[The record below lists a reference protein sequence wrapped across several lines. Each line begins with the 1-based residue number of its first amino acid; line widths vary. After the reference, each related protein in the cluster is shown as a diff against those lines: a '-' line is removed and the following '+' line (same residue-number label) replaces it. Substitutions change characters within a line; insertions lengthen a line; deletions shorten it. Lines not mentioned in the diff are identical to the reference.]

1 MDLGVDVKTLA
12 ATSASSSSSSS
23 SSSSRIFRDGEEYP
37 EEEVYTEPDKKV
49 KMTDGDAA
57 ISDEAVNEIELAL
70 AQEEVMSMNV
80 SGCLLDEEES
90 NKR

>member
-1 MDLGVDVKTLA
+1 MQAVVS
-12 ATSASSSSSSS
+12 ATSSSSS
-23 SSSSRIFRDGEEYP
+23 SSSSRIYRDGEEYP

-49 KMTDGDAA
+49 KIPKGEADAA
-57 ISDEAVNEIELAL
+57 ISEEAVNEIELAL

>member
-1 MDLGVDVKTLA
+1 MQA
-12 ATSASSSSSSS
+12 ATSASFSSSSSSS

-37 EEEVYTEPDKKV
+37 EEEEYTEPDKKV
-49 KMTDGDAA
+49 KMTNGDAA
-57 ISDEAVNEIELAL
+57 ISNEAVNEIELAL

>member
-1 MDLGVDVKTLA
+1 M
-12 ATSASSSSSSS
+12 
-23 SSSSRIFRDGEEYP
+23 
-37 EEEVYTEPDKKV
+37 YTEPDKKI
-49 KMTDGDAA
+49 KMSKGETDAA
-57 ISDEAVNEIELAL
+57 ITEEAVNEAELAL